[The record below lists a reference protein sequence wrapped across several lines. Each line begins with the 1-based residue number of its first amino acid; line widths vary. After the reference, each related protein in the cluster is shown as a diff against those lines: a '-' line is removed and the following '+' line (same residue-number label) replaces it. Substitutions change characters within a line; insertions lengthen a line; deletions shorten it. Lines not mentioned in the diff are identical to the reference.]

1 MRHQDH
7 RSPPPAS
14 GPPTPPAAWWRIS
27 PRLPP
32 RLSRRSP
39 SIFMEAQV
47 QVTQRG
53 SGRAWPCHQHRVRVL
68 VRVSREIVSQC
79 GGQAAQPCPPVRAPR
94 SSCTCR
100 CWSSNLQA
108 GRRLVS
114 CGGADHTKG
123 GGKVA
128 KEGTGSTDLEALE
141 KMRLGF
147 VASPPHRHIDLKLQ
161 NWCRC
166 LLAHCRSGPRAGSPR
181 GVVSSR
187 LGSAVAELG
196 VVQRDDSRPLRVV
209 RHERRSCA
217 LEEAA
222 ERNELRQPH
231 VVIPTQVWVG
241 SKLRDTARNAASSS
255 M

>member
-1 MRHQDH
+1 MSPSIRGGDRGFDPSRGLLQRRAWLKAGEATVALLLHRSVVLMRHQDH

-14 GPPTPPAAWWRIS
+14 GPPTPPTAWWRIS

-128 KEGTGSTDLEALE
+128 KEGTGSTDLAALE
-141 KMRLGF
+141 KMRLGL
-147 VASPPHRHIDLKLQ
+147 VASPPHRHLY
-161 NWCRC
+161 
-166 LLAHCRSGPRAGSPR
+166 
-181 GVVSSR
+181 
-187 LGSAVAELG
+187 
-196 VVQRDDSRPLRVV
+196 
-209 RHERRSCA
+209 
-217 LEEAA
+217 
-222 ERNELRQPH
+222 
-231 VVIPTQVWVG
+231 
-241 SKLRDTARNAASSS
+241 